1 MDTRRNTTKV
11 ELLAPAGSYETLQA
25 VIAAGADAVYIGGS
39 RFGARAY
46 ADNPEEDE
54 LLQAIDYAHLRGAR
68 VYLTVNTL
76 LMDREIGELYAYIE
90 PYYRAGLDAVIV
102 QDLGV
107 LSFLR
112 SHFPDLPVHLSTQMT
127 VTDAEAAELFDRGV
141 TRIVPARELSLSEIR
156 SMRRDCGLE
165 LEIFVHGALCY
176 CYSGQC
182 LMSSLIGGRSGNRG
196 RCAQPCR
203 KKYTYTEGSF
213 RREGYL
219 LSLRDQCLLPRLHEL
234 LKTGIHSLKIEGR
247 MKRLEYA
254 AGVTAVYRKWIDR
267 WYDLGEA
274 EYLSYLKRK
283 PEEME
288 ADMEMLAELYNRG
301 GFCEGYVFGEKGDT
315 MVWKERPNHTG
326 VRVGTATVRLIGNRL
341 IAVPTFR
348 KPIGP
353 SEVIEVRSKE
363 EHLLGEWTTPKD
375 MENYK
380 IDAIPI
386 AGKAAIGATVNLWRM
401 KKEPLLTELK
411 GRYGAP
417 AEIPLNGLFTA
428 VSGGEMSLS
437 IGAEGEDYLVTV
449 TGPAPEAARENP
461 ATEQEVREKLTRTGG
476 TSYVFKE
483 LEIMLGD
490 GLFLPASALNRLRR
504 EALTAYENAFLRD
517 FRRTNAIETIET
529 ADSSAERSGPRTV
542 QTKPARV
549 TVSVMTRQQA
559 EAVQFCPAVTDLYID
574 MEGDYEACLNVP
586 CEIPRRLI
594 LPRALRGERRDE
606 TLSRAEKLVSAKG
619 LAGLV
624 VRTPDQLSFVIRRG
638 IPFETDRTLY
648 CMNSTAVEYLL
659 GKGAEAVTF
668 SEELRKDELP
678 RSRKALLTVYG
689 RSVAMVSEQCLRK
702 TLRQCGKPG
711 AAGLLT
717 DGEGE
722 HFPTL
727 AVCRYCHGLIY
738 NSHIMSLLP
747 VWNEIPMGRIGGVR
761 ADLTLESGSEA
772 ASVLSDLSAALAGRK
787 VPAHPGE
794 TKGHWNRGAE

>member
-46 ADNPEEDE
+46 ADNPEEEE
-54 LLQAIDYAHLRGAR
+54 LLQAIDHAHLHGAR

-112 SHFPDLPVHLSTQMT
+112 SYFPDLPVHVSTQMT
-127 VTDAEAAELFDRGV
+127 VADAEAADLFDRGV

-156 SMRRDCGLE
+156 TMRKNCGLE

-182 LMSSLIGGRSGNRG
+182 LMSSLIGARSGNRG

-203 KKYTYTEGSF
+203 KKYTYTEGTF
-213 RREGYL
+213 KREGYL

-254 AGVTAVYRKWIDR
+254 AGVTSIYRKWIDR
-267 WYDLGEA
+267 YYHLGET
-274 EYLSYLKRK
+274 EYRLYLKQNR
-283 PEEME
+283 EEME
-288 ADMEMLAELYNRG
+288 DDVWMLAELYNRG
-301 GFCEGYVFGEKGDT
+301 GFCEGYVFGEKGDS
-315 MVWKERPNHTG
+315 MVWKVRPNHTG
-326 VRVGTATVRLIGNRL
+326 VRIGTARVRMDGGRRV
-341 IAVPTFR
+341 AVPTFR
-348 KPIGP
+348 KPVGP
-353 SEVIEVRSKE
+353 EEVIEVRGMNE
-363 EHLLGEWTTPKD
+363 QVFGEWTTPKD
-375 MENYK
+375 MKNYR

-386 AGKAAIGATVNLWRM
+386 TGNPSPGATLNLWRM
-401 KKEPLLTELK
+401 KKEPLLTKLRE
-411 GRYGAP
+411 RYGKP
-417 AEIPLNGLFTA
+417 TEIPLRGLFTA
-428 VSGGEMSLS
+428 VAGGEMSLS
-437 IGAEGEDYLVTV
+437 VGALGEDYLVTV
-449 TGPAPEAARENP
+449 TGPVPEAAKGNP

-476 TSYVFKE
+476 TSYAFRE
-483 LEIMLGD
+483 LDIMLGD

-504 EALTAYENAFLRD
+504 DALTEYEKAFLMK
-517 FRRTNAIETIET
+517 FRRENAIENPKI
-529 ADSSAERSGPRTV
+529 AENA
-542 QTKPARV
+542 TKGTGLLAVKTRPSRV
-549 TVSVMTRQQA
+549 TISVMTRQQK
-559 EAVQFCPAVTDLYID
+559 ESVQDCPFVTDLYID
-574 MEGDYEACLNVP
+574 MEGDFEACLDVP
-586 CEIPRRLI
+586 CKIPRRLI
-594 LPRALRGERRDE
+594 LPRALRGSRRDE
-606 TLSRAEKLVSAKG
+606 ILLTAEQLITEKG

-624 VRTPDQLSFVIRRG
+624 VRTPDQLSFAIRKG
-638 IPFETDRTLY
+638 IPFEADKTLY

-659 GKGAEAVTF
+659 GKGAGAVTF
-668 SEELRKDELP
+668 SEELRKNELP
-678 RSRKALLTVYG
+678 ECGKALLTVYG
-689 RSVAMVSEQCLRK
+689 RSVSMVSEQCLRK
-702 TLRQCGKPG
+702 TLNQCGKPG
-711 AAGLLT
+711 ATGLLT

-722 HFPTL
+722 SFPTL
-727 AVCRYCHGLIY
+727 AVCRYCHGLVY

-747 VWNEIPMGRIGGVR
+747 VWNEIPVRRIAGVR
-761 ADLTLESGSEA
+761 IDLTLESGAEA
-772 ASVLSDLSAALAGRK
+772 ASVLRDLSTALAGGK
-787 VPAHPGE
+787 VPAHTGE

>member
-25 VIAAGADAVYIGGS
+25 VIAAGADAVYIGGT

-46 ADNPEEDE
+46 ADNPEEEE
-54 LLQAIDYAHLRGAR
+54 LLQAIDHAHLHGAR

-76 LMDREIGELYAYIE
+76 LMDREMGELYAYIE

-112 SHFPDLPVHLSTQMT
+112 SHFPDLPVHVSTQMT
-127 VTDAEAAELFDRGV
+127 VADAEAADLFDRGV

-156 SMRRDCGLE
+156 TMRKNCGLE

-182 LMSSLIGGRSGNRG
+182 LMSSLIGARSGNRG

-203 KKYTYTEGSF
+203 KKYTYTEGTF
-213 RREGYL
+213 KREGYL

-254 AGVTAVYRKWIDR
+254 AGVTSIYRKWIDR
-267 WYDLGEA
+267 YYHLGET
-274 EYLSYLKRK
+274 EYRLYLKQNR
-283 PEEME
+283 EEME
-288 ADMEMLAELYNRG
+288 DDVWMLAELYNRG
-301 GFCEGYVFGEKGDT
+301 GFCEGYVFGEKGDS

-326 VRVGTATVRLIGNRL
+326 VRIGTARVRMDGGRRV
-341 IAVPTFR
+341 AVPTFR
-348 KPIGP
+348 KPVGP
-353 SEVIEVRSKE
+353 EEVIEVRGINE
-363 EHLLGEWTTPKD
+363 QVFGEWTTPKD
-375 MENYK
+375 MKNYR

-386 AGKAAIGATVNLWRM
+386 TGNPSPGATLNLWRM
-401 KKEPLLTELK
+401 KKEPLLTKLRE
-411 GRYGAP
+411 RYGKST
-417 AEIPLNGLFTA
+417 EIPLRGLFTA
-428 VSGGEMSLS
+428 VAGGEMSLS
-437 IGAEGEDYLVTV
+437 VGALGEDYLVTV
-449 TGPAPEAARENP
+449 TGPVPEAAKGNP

-476 TSYVFKE
+476 TSDVFRE

-504 EALTAYENAFLRD
+504 DALTEYERVFLEK
-517 FRRTNAIETIET
+517 FRRENAIENPEI
-529 ADSSAERSGPRTV
+529 AENA
-542 QTKPARV
+542 TKGTGLLAVKTRPARV
-549 TVSVMTRQQA
+549 TVSVMKRQQA
-559 EAVQFCPAVTDLYID
+559 EAVRDCPFITDLYID
-574 MEGDYEACLNVP
+574 MEGDFEACLDVP

-594 LPRALRGERRDE
+594 LPRALRGSRRDE
-606 TLSRAEKLVSAKG
+606 ILLTAEQLITEKG

-624 VRTPDQLSFVIRRG
+624 VRTPDQLSFAIRKE
-638 IPFETDRTLY
+638 IPFEADKTLY

-659 GKGAEAVTF
+659 GKGAGAVTF
-668 SEELRKDELP
+668 SEELRKNELP
-678 RSRKALLTVYG
+678 ECGKALLTVYG
-689 RSVAMVSEQCLRK
+689 RSVSMVSEQCLRK
-702 TLRQCGKPG
+702 TLNQCGKPG
-711 AAGLLT
+711 ATGFLT

-722 HFPTL
+722 SFPTL
-727 AVCRYCHGLIY
+727 AVCRYCHGLVY

-747 VWNEIPMGRIGGVR
+747 VWNEIPVGRIAGVR
-761 ADLTLESGSEA
+761 IDLTLESGAEA
-772 ASVLSDLSAALAGRK
+772 ASVLRDLSTALAGGK
-787 VPAHPGE
+787 VPSHTGE